1 MKVDRR
7 SFIKGGAV
15 ATAGTALAPSSALA
29 STTEAAGRHRRI
41 ATEEAFTTP
50 ELADHYRRIANE
62 SSGKNLDL
70 LLMRLIFDDAST
82 NSTYAKFRR
91 QLLDVETERLRIMD
105 ESGVD
110 MHLLSLTIPGVQMF
124 AADTAVAAATA
135 ANDYLA
141 SAVKRHP
148 VRFAGLAAFAPQDPA
163 RSAKEMQRAISTL
176 GLNGFIINS
185 HTNNQYLDDEKYW
198 ELFEAA
204 EALDRPIYLHPRSP
218 SDGMAEPFRDY
229 QLGGSMWGYAIEAG
243 THAVRLICSG
253 VFDRF
258 PKLRIV
264 LGHMG
269 EAVPYWLWRLDF
281 MHARRSS
288 LGMVKK
294 LQLKPSDYFKRNFAV
309 TTSGVESH
317 DVLRY
322 VLDVL
327 DPGNVMWAIDYPYQ
341 PTPPAVAFMDSAP
354 IPDALKAA
362 VYHGNAE
369 RIFKIAP
376 DHMRMSAMGRKQTLR
391 PSEIT
396 IGLPR

>member
-1 MKVDRR
+1 
-7 SFIKGGAV
+7 
-15 ATAGTALAPSSALA
+15 
-29 STTEAAGRHRRI
+29 
-41 ATEEAFTTP
+41 
-50 ELADHYRRIANE
+50 
-62 SSGKNLDL
+62 
-70 LLMRLIFDDAST
+70 
-82 NSTYAKFRR
+82 
-91 QLLDVETERLRIMD
+91 
-105 ESGVD
+105 
-110 MHLLSLTIPGVQMF
+110 
-124 AADTAVAAATA
+124 
-135 ANDYLA
+135 
-141 SAVKRHP
+141 
-148 VRFAGLAAFAPQDPA
+148 
-163 RSAKEMQRAISTL
+163 
-176 GLNGFIINS
+176 
-185 HTNNQYLDDEKYW
+185 
-198 ELFEAA
+198 
-204 EALDRPIYLHPRSP
+204 
-218 SDGMAEPFRDY
+218 MAEPFRDY

-327 DPGNVMWAIDYPYQ
+327 DTGNVMWAIDYPYQ

-354 IPDALKAA
+354 ISDALKAA

-369 RIFKIAP
+369 RIFGIAP
-376 DHMRMSAMGRKQTLR
+376 AH
-391 PSEIT
+391 I
-396 IGLPR
+396 

>member
-1 MKVDRR
+1 
-7 SFIKGGAV
+7 
-15 ATAGTALAPSSALA
+15 
-29 STTEAAGRHRRI
+29 
-41 ATEEAFTTP
+41 
-50 ELADHYRRIANE
+50 
-62 SSGKNLDL
+62 
-70 LLMRLIFDDAST
+70 
-82 NSTYAKFRR
+82 
-91 QLLDVETERLRIMD
+91 
-105 ESGVD
+105 
-110 MHLLSLTIPGVQMF
+110 
-124 AADTAVAAATA
+124 
-135 ANDYLA
+135 
-141 SAVKRHP
+141 
-148 VRFAGLAAFAPQDPA
+148 
-163 RSAKEMQRAISTL
+163 MQRSIETL

-204 EALDRPIYLHPRSP
+204 EALDRPIYLLPPST

-229 QLGGSMWGYAIEAG
+229 QLGRSMWGYAIEAG

-253 VFDRF
+253 LFDRF

-269 EAVPYWLWRLDF
+269 EAVPDWLWRLDF

-327 DPGNVMWAIDYPYQ
+327 DTGDMMWAIDYPYQ

-354 IPDALKAA
+354 TRSELPFIT
-362 VYHGNAE
+362 GT
-369 RIFKIAP
+369 R
-376 DHMRMSAMGRKQTLR
+376 SAFLG
-391 PSEIT
+391 SS
-396 IGLPR
+396 LPRFNVHFGWKADIGTCRNSICRQVAPHKRELMPSKAHHHHIEQGQEQQTHALGLCVSVQLIDDKHAKHGHRRGIGPELAHQESGDKGGLNNAVTE